1 MALDEN
7 LKLYDAAVNA
17 NANGFNVQGS
27 DIGLGR
33 VGLPIGTQFYVSV
46 PTAAVDRDVTIDLE
60 LSKDNSST
68 RRVICRTTFK
78 AGYKG
83 VKVKGIDVDFQ
94 VQEYASANVDVRV
107 NITATNHANAN
118 NIGTV
123 KAYLTSGEK
132 EMANRLPT
140 ADTLEV

>member
-33 VGLPIGTQFYVSV
+33 VGLPIGSQFYVSL
-46 PTAAVDRDVTIDLE
+46 PSAAADRDVTIDLE
-60 LSKDNSST
+60 LSVDNSST
-68 RRVICRTTFK
+68 RRVICRHVYK
-78 AGYKG
+78 ATYKG

-94 VQEYASANVDVRV
+94 AQEYASANIDVRV

-118 NIGTV
+118 LLGTV

-132 EMANRLPT
+132 QMAGRLAT

>member
-33 VGLPIGTQFYVSV
+33 VGLPIGSQFYVSV
-46 PTAAVDRDVTIDLE
+46 PTAAADRDVTVDLE
-60 LSKDNSST
+60 LSVDNSST
-68 RRVICRTTFK
+68 RRVICRHVFK
-78 AGYKG
+78 ATYKG
-83 VKVKGIDVDFQ
+83 VKVKGIDWDFN

-118 NIGTV
+118 AIGTV

-132 EMANRLPT
+132 QMAGRLPT

>member
-1 MALDEN
+1 MLDEN

-83 VKVKGIDVDFQ
+83 VKVKGIDIDFQ
-94 VQEYASANVDVRV
+94 AQEYASANIDVRV